1 MTADVGVGHTS
12 AAKALRNALALS
24 TPDLESTIVD
34 SYKFSAA
41 MFSRVVSNGYLGLV
55 KTIPQM
61 YRFIYARA
69 EKATDV
75 GPFRAWVHQFTAS
88 NIRPFL
94 TQYAPDVVVCTHAF
108 PCGVMAEYK
117 HEFADAPPVFGV
129 VTDFAVHA
137 FWIHANVDGYAV
149 ATDQMRQQLIARGV
163 DPQRIVASGIPIS
176 PEFGE
181 TSRGRDQLAR
191 RLELPPD
198 RRIVLVMGGGLGIAP
213 LETIMRALAQVDDSL
228 CAVVIVGRSRR
239 AEARALECAARMQY
253 PVRVLRFVDN
263 VHDYMHAADLLVTK
277 PGGLTSSEALAAGV
291 PLLLFKPL
299 PGQEERNTR
308 FLVSGGAAV
317 RAKKSEDLAQRVQ
330 MLLRDVQKRERMR
343 VAMAALA
350 KPNAAADAA
359 AAIRRVAGAR
369 GERIA

>member
-24 TPDLESTIVD
+24 TPDLEATIVD

-41 MFSRVVSNGYLGLV
+41 MFSRVVSNGYLGMV

-94 TQYAPDVVVCTHAF
+94 KQYAPDVVVCTHAF

-117 HEFADAPPVFGV
+117 HAFADAPPVFGV

-149 ATDQMRQQLIARGV
+149 ATEQMRQQMIARGI
-163 DPQRIVASGIPIS
+163 DPRRIVASGIPIA
-176 PEFGE
+176 PEFAQAAA
-181 TSRGRDQLAR
+181 SREDLAR
-191 RLELPPD
+191 RLGLPPD
-198 RRIVLVMGGGLGIAP
+198 RQIVLLMGGGLGIAP
-213 LETIMRALAQVDDSL
+213 LETIMRALSQVEEPL
-228 CAVVIVGRSRR
+228 CAVVIVGRSRS
-239 AEARALECAARMQY
+239 AEARAIECAARMAY
-253 PVRVLRFVDN
+253 PVRVLRFVEN
-263 VHDYMHAADLLVTK
+263 VHEYMHAADLLVTK

-317 RAKKSEDLAQRVQ
+317 RAKKSDDLAQRVQ
-330 MLLRDVQKRERMR
+330 MLLRDAERRDRMR
-343 VAMAALA
+343 VAMKALA
-350 KPNAAADAA
+350 KPEAAANAA
-359 AAIRRVAGAR
+359 AAIRRIVCAR